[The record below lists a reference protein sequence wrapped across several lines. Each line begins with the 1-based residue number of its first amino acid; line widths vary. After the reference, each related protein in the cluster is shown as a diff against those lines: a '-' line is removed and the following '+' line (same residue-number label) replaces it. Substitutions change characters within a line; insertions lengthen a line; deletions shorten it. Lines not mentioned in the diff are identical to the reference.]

1 MIEIRYDEVK
11 LTKKIV
17 VIGRGEND
25 GKFKLD
31 GKGQIKKQKEWWVGW
46 KCQIGFSGGDREEKK
61 WSHWSECSSYL
72 AGTAHNESN

>member
-1 MIEIRYDEVK
+1 VIEIRYDEVK

-31 GKGQIKKQKEWWVGW
+31 GKGQIKKQKEW
-46 KCQIGFSGGDREEKK
+46 
-61 WSHWSECSSYL
+61 
-72 AGTAHNESN
+72 